1 MNNFKYLL
9 SNSRKFHHPEVAKVL
24 YKNNKLSK
32 LVCGSPFF
40 KLRDSD
46 IPIKLIETCYFIN
59 FIKYFFPNSPRF
71 NFIHDYLN
79 ILNVKNIDRKTKKYI
94 NESDIYL
101 GLSKTGLETGKLIK
115 KKNKIYICERSSS
128 HIIFQDEILR
138 EEYNDLGLNYKPIN
152 NWFIEREIEEYENA
166 DIILVPSNF
175 VQKTFLKHN
184 INKSSVINFGSY
196 LDSFYQLKNIKK
208 SSEEF
213 NVLFIG
219 QLSIRKGLHYLI
231 EGFIKFKHPHKK
243 LYIIG
248 PETKDKVFFRNLL
261 KKKNDGSIIYL
272 GVKTHK
278 EINYYL
284 NISNTF
290 VLPSLEEGLATVTLQ
305 AMTSGCPV
313 IVSENTGALE
323 IVEQNECG
331 FVIPIRDTNAI
342 VEKLNIIAENKNLQ
356 DKFSEN
362 AIKFSNFYT
371 WENYVEKLDTLV
383 ESFLQKKQL

>member
-1 MNNFKYLL
+1 M
-9 SNSRKFHHPEVAKVL
+9 
-24 YKNNKLSK
+24 
-32 LVCGSPFF
+32 
-40 KLRDSD
+40 
-46 IPIKLIETCYFIN
+46 
-59 FIKYFFPNSPRF
+59 
-71 NFIHDYLN
+71 
-79 ILNVKNIDRKTKKYI
+79 
-94 NESDIYL
+94 
-101 GLSKTGLETGKLIK
+101 
-115 KKNKIYICERSSS
+115 
-128 HIIFQDEILR
+128 R

-261 KKKNDGSIIYL
+261 KKK
-272 GVKTHK
+272 
-278 EINYYL
+278 
-284 NISNTF
+284 
-290 VLPSLEEGLATVTLQ
+290 
-305 AMTSGCPV
+305 
-313 IVSENTGALE
+313 
-323 IVEQNECG
+323 
-331 FVIPIRDTNAI
+331 
-342 VEKLNIIAENKNLQ
+342 
-356 DKFSEN
+356 
-362 AIKFSNFYT
+362 
-371 WENYVEKLDTLV
+371 
-383 ESFLQKKQL
+383 